1 MAGVRAMVDLGID
14 HVPNE
19 YLTSICKGITIKAP
33 NNLPIIDL
41 SGIDSDDLKRK
52 SAAEAIHLACQKWG
66 FFQVIGHGISNELMQ
81 DIIKMVHHFFN
92 LPAKER
98 MVYYSTDIYKSF
110 RFSTGSIASAKKKF
124 WSDYLCQ
131 HCRPAVHEDDVPES
145 IPNYRKIT
153 SNYAKAVDELARK
166 LLRII
171 AQNLGLGWQIL
182 EKHLDPPKQTM
193 KMTYY
198 PQCPCPDQAIGIG
211 RHADPGTITVLQ
223 QELGVEGLEVNY
235 NGQWI
240 PVKPVEGALVINIA
254 DMLQILSNNKY
265 KSAEHQVLVN
275 TKRPRVSIASFY
287 GPTDDKHIAP
297 LEELLGDNPP
307 MFKACLFREYMDS
320 FYKNHLGTRNIE
332 TLRILNN

>member
-52 SAAEAIHLACQKWG
+52 SAAEEIHLACQKWG

-81 DIIKMVHHFFN
+81 DIIKMVHYFFN

-110 RFSTGSIASAKKKF
+110 RFSTGSIASASKKF
-124 WSDYLCQ
+124 WSDYLFQ
-131 HCRPAVHEDDVPES
+131 HCQPAVHEDDLPES

-171 AQNLGLGWQIL
+171 AQNLGLG
-182 EKHLDPPKQTM
+182 
-193 KMTYY
+193 
-198 PQCPCPDQAIGIG
+198 C
-211 RHADPGTITVLQ
+211 HADPGTITVLQ

-240 PVKPVEGALVINIA
+240 PVKPVEGALVINVA
-254 DMLQILSNNKY
+254 DMLQATINIRVR
-265 KSAEHQVLVN
+265 VLVN

-287 GPTDDKHIAP
+287 GPTGDKHIAP

-307 MFKACLFREYMDS
+307 MFKACLFREYMDN

-332 TLRILNN
+332 KLRILNN

>member
-66 FFQVIGHGISNELMQ
+66 FFQH
-81 DIIKMVHHFFN
+81 
-92 LPAKER
+92 
-98 MVYYSTDIYKSF
+98 
-110 RFSTGSIASAKKKF
+110 
-124 WSDYLCQ
+124 CQ
-131 HCRPAVHEDDVPES
+131 PAVHEDDVPES
-145 IPNYRKIT
+145 IPNYRK
-153 SNYAKAVDELARK
+153 

-171 AQNLGLGWQIL
+171 AQNLGLDWQIL

-211 RHADPGTITVLQ
+211 CHADPGTITVLQ

-240 PVKPVEGALVINIA
+240 PVKPVEGALVINVA

-265 KSAEHQVLVN
+265 KSAEHRVLVN

-307 MFKACLFREYMDS
+307 VFKACLFREYMDN

>member
-52 SAAEAIHLACQKWG
+52 SAAEEIHLACQKWG
-66 FFQVIGHGISNELMQ
+66 FFQVLCNCFSQVIGQ
-81 DIIKMVHHFFN
+81 DIIKMVHYFFN
-92 LPAKER
+92 LLAKEM
-98 MVYYSTDIYKSF
+98 MVYYSIDIYKSF
-110 RFSTGSIASAKKKF
+110 KFSTGSTSYR
-124 WSDYLCQ
+124 YLKPKILIQ
-131 HCRPAVHEDDVPES
+131 SKPQRTHCRPAVHEDDVPEC
-145 IPNYRKIT
+145 IPNYKKIT
-153 SNYAKAVDELARK
+153 SNYAKAVDKLARK

-171 AQNLGLGWQIL
+171 AQNLGLDWQIL
-182 EKHLDPPKQTM
+182 ERHLDPPKQTM

-211 RHADPGTITVLQ
+211 CHADPGTITVLQ

-240 PVKPVEGALVINIA
+240 PVKPVEGALVINVA
-254 DMLQILSNNKY
+254 DMLQVK
-265 KSAEHQVLVN
+265 VLVN
-275 TKRPRVSIASFY
+275 TKKPRVSIASFY